1 MNSLV
6 SHIAYCTRVV
16 GDFKRNI
23 TPMLKKNVDLRARRK
38 SRNLRLRRITRE
50 KQVIFCV
57 LANIV
62 HGPNFLSFFLFF
74 PSSFPLFARTTTSE
88 CRTNE
93 MACSSLFPVVMREFL
108 CISFRSGNLWNFF
121 ETLQRLASTAETAGC
136 SV

>member
-1 MNSLV
+1 MNFLV

-38 SRNLRLRRITRE
+38 CRNLRLRRITEE

-62 HGPNFLSFFLFF
+62 HGPNFLSFFLFSPVF
-74 PSSFPLFARTTTSE
+74 FFFFSFIRKNNYI
-88 CRTNE
+88 R
-93 MACSSLFPVVMREFL
+93 M
-108 CISFRSGNLWNFF
+108 
-121 ETLQRLASTAETAGC
+121 
-136 SV
+136 